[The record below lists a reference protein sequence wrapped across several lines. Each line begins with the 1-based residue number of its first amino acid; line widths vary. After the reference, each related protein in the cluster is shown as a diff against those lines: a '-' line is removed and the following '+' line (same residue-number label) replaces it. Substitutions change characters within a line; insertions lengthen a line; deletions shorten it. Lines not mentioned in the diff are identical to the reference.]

1 MVSCRER
8 DLDTKGWRCLEGGL
22 QQNGGREQ
30 YLAAPFTDV
39 AAFFTEVAAP
49 STAAGVTTTWTE
61 GWWRTARRGPARS
74 CSGELDGRGDAQ
86 QGASAGCWRRLCGRK
101 TDTGRSLLYVARD

>member
-22 QQNGGREQ
+22 RQNGGREQ

-49 STAAGVTTTWTE
+49 STASGVRREGGRAAGGQRWLLAAPLWEKDRYWSISPV
-61 GWWRTARRGPARS
+61 RG
-74 CSGELDGRGDAQ
+74 
-86 QGASAGCWRRLCGRK
+86 
-101 TDTGRSLLYVARD
+101 